1 MKEELLKFRDL
12 LHIASWIMDSL
23 RDLGFVLLK
32 GIAWTVDSISGMT
45 KEVYKLIDFYNYK
58 PIKEMID
65 TYQPIILAIGAI
77 AVAYFGYRIMS
88 IKKTDKNVFVE
99 SVILAMTI
107 LVLLPWGLQQG
118 AGLVGAGTKL
128 LTNERSASTEVFK
141 NNITDLYTVDKNEW
155 KSTDTQN
162 DIDKKV
168 DIELLNISEK
178 VDTSNWLF
186 NESPLSKKGKD
197 LLTKQ
202 VVMVDGK
209 PEVADMKSFWSIGDP
224 AYYRYSWHPWLIT
237 LELFTKL
244 IVYFFVMFK
253 AARMINELGLLY
265 LLTMGISLTDLKDGQ
280 RNKQLVLKIRDTF
293 VVLYMVMF
301 LINIFDLWS
310 GFVAQADI
318 SSLAKGIAVAAGAWL
333 VIDGP

>member
-32 GIAWTVDSISGMT
+32 GIAWTVDSVSGMT

-155 KSTDTQN
+155 KSQ
-162 DIDKKV
+162 IHKMILIKKW
-168 DIELLNISEK
+168 ILN
-178 VDTSNWLF
+178 
-186 NESPLSKKGKD
+186 
-197 LLTKQ
+197 
-202 VVMVDGK
+202 
-209 PEVADMKSFWSIGDP
+209 
-224 AYYRYSWHPWLIT
+224 Y
-237 LELFTKL
+237 
-244 IVYFFVMFK
+244 
-253 AARMINELGLLY
+253 
-265 LLTMGISLTDLKDGQ
+265 
-280 RNKQLVLKIRDTF
+280 
-293 VVLYMVMF
+293 
-301 LINIFDLWS
+301 
-310 GFVAQADI
+310 
-318 SSLAKGIAVAAGAWL
+318 
-333 VIDGP
+333 